1 MPPRIR
7 IGDILLEQGF
17 VTKEQIEIALEEQ
30 KRTGELL
37 GSVLYGLGFLSQ
49 KDLFKALSA
58 TQQDRPIVAEKHEG
72 GQTLPDEID
81 YLVQQSN
88 NLFKHESILHDKELD
103 SPHSPLVN
111 LVEKIITGGIRMGA
125 TDIHIN
131 PDADR
136 IRVRYRVDGLLSHG
150 MFLPTRLLNPV
161 VSRIKI
167 MGQMNI
173 AETRIPQDG
182 SAEFFYKN
190 RNLDLR
196 ISSFP
201 VLGGENIVIRVL
213 DKSQVLVG
221 IENLGFFEHDVDRIM
236 NSLTMPHGMILV
248 TGPTGSGKTTTL
260 YSFLSMINS
269 VSRNMFTIEDPV
281 EYHLPMARQAQVNV
295 KAGLTFAA
303 GLRSILRQDPDVILV
318 GEIRD
323 AETCEL
329 AVRAALTGHLVF
341 STMHT
346 NDSVS
351 SVARMIDIGVDPFL
365 VASTLDTIVAQRLVR
380 VLCPHCK
387 EPLPIDAPAYR
398 LLNIDPGMHTIYG
411 PVGCRLCGS
420 LGFKGRTV
428 IYELLKVTTAI
439 RELITDRA
447 SVDTIREEANKAG
460 FQSMLESGQQ
470 KILQGITTYEEVHSV
485 ARSVF

>member
-7 IGDILLEQGF
+7 IGDILLEHGF
-17 VTKEQIEIALEEQ
+17 VTEEQIQIALEEQ
-30 KRTGELL
+30 KKTGELL

-58 TQQDRPIVAEKHEG
+58 TQPERPVAAEKVAGAEV
-72 GQTLPDEID
+72 LPDEID

-88 NLFKHESILHDKELD
+88 NLFKHESDLQNKELD

-111 LVEKIITGGIRMGA
+111 LVEKIITDGIRQGA
-125 TDIHIN
+125 TDVHVN
-131 PDADR
+131 PDSDKIR
-136 IRVRYRVDGLLSHG
+136 IRYRVDGILSHG
-150 MFLPTRLLNPV
+150 MFLPTRLLNPI

-182 SAEFFYKN
+182 SAEFFYKS

-201 VLGGENIVIRVL
+201 VIGGENIVIRIL
-213 DKSQVLVG
+213 DKSHVLVG
-221 IENLGFFEHDVDRIM
+221 IETLGFQEQDVDRIM
-236 NSLTMPHGMILV
+236 DSLTMPHGMILV

-329 AVRAALTGHLVF
+329 AIRAALTGHLVF

-346 NDSVS
+346 NDAVS
-351 SVARMIDIGVDPFL
+351 SIARMIDMGVDPFL
-365 VASTLDTIVAQRLVR
+365 VASTVDTIVAQRLVR

-387 EPLPIDAPAYR
+387 TVLKADAPAYR
-398 LLNIDPGMHTIYG
+398 MLNIDPEEQPIYG
-411 PVGCRLCGS
+411 PVGCKMCGN
-420 LGFKGRTV
+420 LGYKGRTV
-428 IYELLKVTTAI
+428 IYELLKINVTI
-439 RELITDRA
+439 RELITSRA
-447 SVDTIREEANKAG
+447 NEDMIRKEANNG
-460 FQSMLESGQQ
+460 RFQSMIEGGKE
-470 KILQGITTYEEVHSV
+470 KILQGITTFEEVHSV
-485 ARSVF
+485 ARSVL